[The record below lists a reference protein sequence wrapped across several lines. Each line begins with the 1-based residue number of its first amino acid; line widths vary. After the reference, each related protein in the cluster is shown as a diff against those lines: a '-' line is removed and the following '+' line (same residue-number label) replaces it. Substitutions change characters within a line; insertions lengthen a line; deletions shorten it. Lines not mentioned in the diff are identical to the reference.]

1 MQTLK
6 RNLDMK
12 KLASVCLLSL
22 LFASACSPH
31 KSSNTKPIELRP
43 TEVAPLVDKPLMYAR
58 EVRAAI
64 QRKLFIED
72 DYRGKTCDINI
83 KMSKDGK
90 VYDLQGNGYP
100 PLCEAAIKAIK
111 NADIPAPYDD
121 ETYHQF
127 KQTVLSF
134 QPV

>member
-1 MQTLK
+1 
-6 RNLDMK
+6 MK
-12 KLASVCLLSL
+12 KLASVCLLSM

-31 KSSNTKPIELRP
+31 KSSNNKPIELKP
-43 TEVAPLVDKPLMYAR
+43 AEVAPFVDKPTRYAR
-58 EVRAAI
+58 EVQTVI
-64 QRKLFIED
+64 QWKLFIKD
-72 DYRGKTCDINI
+72 DYRGKTCDVNI

-100 PLCEAAIKAIK
+100 PLCEAAIKAIN

-121 ETYHQF
+121 ETYQQF

>member
-1 MQTLK
+1 
-6 RNLDMK
+6 MK

-31 KSSNTKPIELRP
+31 KSTSTKPIELKP
-43 TEVAPLVDKPLMYAR
+43 TEVAPFVDKPLRYIR
-58 EVRAAI
+58 EIRAAI
-64 QRKLFIED
+64 QWKFFIKD
-72 DYRGKTCDINI
+72 DYLGKTCDVNI

-90 VYDLQGNGYP
+90 VYDLQGNGYL

-121 ETYHQF
+121 DTYQQF
-127 KQTVLSF
+127 KQTVITF
-134 QPV
+134 QPG